1 MIWLIYAQ
9 WLAIL
14 ALTLSIVVLRKGIHD
29 LEDVVAGME
38 ERFNRRL
45 TYLEQNQKHK

>member
-1 MIWLIYAQ
+1 MTWLFISL
-9 WLAIL
+9 WLSIL
-14 ALTLSIVVLRKGIHD
+14 ALMLSVLVLRKGIHD
-29 LEDVVAGME
+29 LEDIVAGME